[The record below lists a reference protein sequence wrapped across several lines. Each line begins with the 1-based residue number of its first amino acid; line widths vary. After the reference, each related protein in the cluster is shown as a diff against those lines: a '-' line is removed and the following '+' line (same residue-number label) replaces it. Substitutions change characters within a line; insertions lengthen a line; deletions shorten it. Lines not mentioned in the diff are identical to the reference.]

1 MPKNPIFYVRYVD
14 DSYVRRKKGVPD
26 ELFTA
31 LNNYHKNMTFT
42 IEENPKH
49 FLDTNITRKN
59 GTIETSVHIKEN
71 KIPVFWS
78 SKVPKR
84 YKRNAINGELHRA
97 SKITSN
103 FENEIISIKKKFKN
117 VGYPTK
123 FTESVIRDF
132 QTIPDEETETIIPDW
147 LFDERRDF
155 YIKLPFCP
163 NNEESSKIFLRKLNV
178 YTCDKYNFRISWN
191 TRNIR
196 SLFPLKDRAEHI
208 SCAIYEGTCS
218 CGNNYMGDKTETL
231 KLDGT
236 NTILL
241 RQILSKILNPR
252 STSKNTQIINLY
264 GEL

>member
-1 MPKNPIFYVRYVD
+1 
-14 DSYVRRKKGVPD
+14 
-26 ELFTA
+26 
-31 LNNYHKNMTFT
+31 MTFT
-42 IEENPKH
+42 MEENPKH

-97 SKITSN
+97 SKITSK
-103 FENEIISIKKKFKN
+103 FENEIIRIKKKFKN

-163 NNEESSKIFLRKLNV
+163 NNEESSKYFYV
-178 YTCDKYNFRISWN
+178 S
-191 TRNIR
+191 
-196 SLFPLKDRAEHI
+196 
-208 SCAIYEGTCS
+208 
-218 CGNNYMGDKTETL
+218 
-231 KLDGT
+231 
-236 NTILL
+236 
-241 RQILSKILNPR
+241 
-252 STSKNTQIINLY
+252 
-264 GEL
+264 